1 MTKYIFC
8 KEKFVARMIEK
19 RLIKI
24 GAIDCEG
31 AYVHAR
37 YDAYNQTNTYNWVNN
52 CDGKICTFDGI
63 SLRCGAYVINRSWCI
78 EVEDDN

>member
-19 RLIKI
+19 RIKI
-24 GAIDCEG
+24 HPYCEE
-31 AYVHAR
+31 AYIHVK

-63 SLRCGAYVINRSWCI
+63 GLRCGAYMINKSWCI
-78 EVEDDN
+78 EVEDDD

>member
-24 GAIDCEG
+24 GAIDCEE

-37 YDAYNQTNTYNWVNN
+37 YDAYNQKYVQL
-52 CDGKICTFDGI
+52 GEQ
-63 SLRCGAYVINRSWCI
+63 LRWQNLYIRWN
-78 EVEDDN
+78 